1 MGGLCLEFVAQRG
14 RTDFVAISRRIECL
28 LGGFL
33 GRFGRLQRGMGGKHL
48 VIGLDGGEQ
57 HRLQRGGMGPVGGFQ
72 RLPGR
77 FDPCRPTT
85 EIEQQVVEAQGRRH
99 PGVFGTKITTARDR
113 HAIADTAARRILAA
127 RDRHRE
133 IEGGQIGRFGH
144 ADLRRLLAGR
154 RPRLTGF
161 RVMTERLFDD
171 IDQAPFVRLVVQN
184 LTGIV
189 PGLSRGPAG
198 RL

>member
-1 MGGLCLEFVAQRG
+1 
-14 RTDFVAISRRIECL
+14 
-28 LGGFL
+28 
-33 GRFGRLQRGMGGKHL
+33 
-48 VIGLDGGEQ
+48 
-57 HRLQRGGMGPVGGFQ
+57 MGPVGGFQ

-133 IEGGQIGRFGH
+133 IEGGQIERFGH

-171 IDQAPFVRLVVQN
+171 IDQAPFVRLAVQN

-198 RL
+198 RLRNRAVSIQWIIGILHPVLGAGAQAGKPESQEGAIAHPATDPPIT